1 MSVVI
6 VCPVSRTSG
15 VLYGWCP
22 RVHGVGLGPGWFV
35 RKEGCLVRTALVP
48 CYCVCTMLLR
58 LCGVTAFVPPPWA
71 VRVCFCGLFLRGLL
85 RGLSLFL
92 LFRFLFPGLSV
103 LEGLF
108 HYPPD
113 LLLMMAITGIFLMG
127 ACVLAF
133 AACLVLLTRWIAHRA
148 GMPADEV
155 AVLVTAAVCVLI
167 LLGVAMSPVF
177 R

>member
-1 MSVVI
+1 MLCVR
-6 VCPVSRTSG
+6 CH
-15 VLYGWCP
+15 C
-22 RVHGVGLGPGWFV
+22 VHGVAHVVCVVRCVLCVVYCTVGVPVCMVWGWGRDGLSGRAV
-35 RKEGCLVRTALVP
+35 YLVRTALVL
-48 CYCVCTMLLR
+48 CYCVC
-58 LCGVTAFVPPPWA
+58 A
-71 VRVCFCGLFLRGLL
+71 VCFCGLSL

-92 LFRFLFPGLSV
+92 LFRFLFPGLSI
-103 LEGLF
+103 LGRLF

-113 LLLMMAITGIFLMG
+113 PLLMMAITGIFLMG

-167 LLGVAMSPVF
+167 LLGVAMAPVF

>member
-1 MSVVI
+1 MCPVSLCAWCWCVSVVI
-6 VCPVSRTSG
+6 VCMVPRTSG

-35 RKEGCLVRTALVP
+35 RKGGLLRLYHATALVG
-48 CYCVCTMLLR
+48 CYCVC
-58 LCGVTAFVPPPWA
+58 A
-71 VRVCFCGLFLRGLL
+71 VCLCGLFL

-92 LFRFLFPGLSV
+92 LFRFFVFAGLSI
-103 LEGLF
+103 LGGLF

-113 LLLMMAITGIFLMG
+113 PLLMMAITGIFLMG

-167 LLGVAMSPVF
+167 LLGVAMAPVF

>member
-1 MSVVI
+1 MSGVI
-6 VCPVSRTSG
+6 VCMVSRTLCALCVVCVVRC

-22 RVHGVGLGPGWFV
+22 RVHGVGLGPGWLV
-35 RKEGCLVRTALVP
+35 RKEGYLVRTALVL
-48 CYCVCTMLLR
+48 CYCVC
-58 LCGVTAFVPPPWA
+58 A
-71 VRVCFCGLFLRGLL
+71 VCFCGLFL

-92 LFRFLFPGLSV
+92 LFRFLFPGLSI
-103 LEGLF
+103 LGGLF

-113 LLLMMAITGIFLMG
+113 PLLMMAITGIFLMG

-167 LLGVAMSPVF
+167 LLGVAMAPVF